1 MPRVAILIAA
11 IALAGLSD
19 STQAQTCPEDVVW
32 PVKVA
37 VVEDQALNA
46 SKQAS
51 YADDEEAGDDD
62 EDIEDQQEATAST
75 ESHKSKRLDALKKPL
90 STVRITATSGGE
102 NVPLSRAPDVLG
114 NQPAVHISSTDAASP
129 TFDRYTLRFCHRPL
143 YFEERNLER
152 CGKTYGC
159 ATNAVSGVYFLTN
172 TALIPYRIATQRP
185 DCTVATPGDCKTCQ
199 QFDCDIEP
207 LGHEPRGALLEAA
220 AAAGFVFLLL

>member
-1 MPRVAILIAA
+1 MPRVAILLAA
-11 IALAGLSD
+11 IALAGLTK
-19 STQAQTCPEDVVW
+19 STHAQTCPEDLVW

-37 VVEDQALNA
+37 ALQDQALNT
-46 SKQAS
+46 SRQAS
-51 YADDEEAGDDD
+51 FADDDEADDEET
-62 EDIEDQQEATAST
+62 EDQQEATDST
-75 ESHKSKRLDALKKPL
+75 ESHKNKRLDALKRPL

-102 NVPLSRAPDVLG
+102 NVPPSRAPDVLG
-114 NQPAVHISSTDAASP
+114 DQPTVHISSTDAAPP

-159 ATNAVSGVYFLTN
+159 ATNAVSGFYFLTN
-172 TALIPYRIATQRP
+172 TAMLPYRIASQRP
-185 DCTVATPGDCKTCQ
+185 DCTVATPGDCKACQ

-207 LGHEPRGALLEAA
+207 LGLEPRGALLEAA

>member
-1 MPRVAILIAA
+1 VAAVEV
-11 IALAGLSD
+11 
-19 STQAQTCPEDVVW
+19 QT
-32 PVKVA
+32 
-37 VVEDQALNA
+37 LNT

-51 YADDEEAGDDD
+51 YADDEAGD
-62 EDIEDQQEATAST
+62 EDTEDRQEATEATDST
-75 ESHKSKRLDALKKPL
+75 ASHKNKRLDALKKPL
-90 STVRITATSGGE
+90 SSVRITATSGGE
-102 NVPLSRAPDVLG
+102 KVPPSRAPDILG
-114 NQPAVHISSTDAASP
+114 DQPAVHITSTDAAPP

-159 ATNAVSGVYFLTN
+159 ATNAVSGFYFLTN
-172 TALIPYRIATQRP
+172 TAMLPYRIASQRP

-207 LGHEPRGALLEAA
+207 MEHDARGALLEAA

>member
-1 MPRVAILIAA
+1 MPRVAILIAV

-37 VVEDQALNA
+37 AVQDQALNM
-46 SKQAS
+46 SRQAS
-51 YADDEEAGDDD
+51 FADDD
-62 EDIEDQQEATAST
+62 EADEEDTEDQQEATDST
-75 ESHKSKRLDALKKPL
+75 ESHKNRRLDALKRPL
-90 STVRITATSGGE
+90 STVRITANSGGE
-102 NVPLSRAPDVLG
+102 NVPVSRAPDVLG
-114 NQPAVHISSTDAASP
+114 DQPAVHISSTDAAPP

-159 ATNAVSGVYFLTN
+159 ATNAVSGFYFLTN
-172 TALIPYRIATQRP
+172 TAMLPYRIASQRP